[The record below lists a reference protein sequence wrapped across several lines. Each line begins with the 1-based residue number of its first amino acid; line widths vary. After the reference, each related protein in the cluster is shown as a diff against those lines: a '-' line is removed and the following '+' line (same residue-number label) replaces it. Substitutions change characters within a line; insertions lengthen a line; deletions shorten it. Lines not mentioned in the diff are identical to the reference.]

1 MTSTCIDSAPTSLNN
16 NTTKRGAPAKRI
28 TPILVVPGKT
38 QNVSKVELA
47 AQHDDSN
54 AGNVVSKAQHDDEQ
68 GEKSKAKRRHHNNN
82 NNKPSEPREEQTV
95 EENSRHEEDMKEAEE
110 ELLDEDGEDPDPVH
124 INPTDLANS
133 ENMEKIYNQVKERN
147 CRQIEKRR
155 DKMEK
160 LFRALNNTD
169 GTKPPQYFFYY

>member
-16 NTTKRGAPAKRI
+16 NTTKRGAPTKRI
-28 TPILVVPGKT
+28 TPILVVPRQT
-38 QNVSKVELA
+38 QNVSEIELK
-47 AQHDDSN
+47 AQHDDPS
-54 AGNVVSKAQHDDEQ
+54 AGNVVSKAQHDGDEQ
-68 GEKSKAKRRHHNNN
+68 GEKSKARRRHHH
-82 NNKPSEPREEQTV
+82 NKPAEEQAV
-95 EENSRHEEDMKEAEE
+95 EENSRDAEAMKEVEE

-160 LFRALNNTD
+160 LFCALNTE
-169 GTKPPQYFFYY
+169 GTKPLNIFLY